1 MLKRLYIKDFA
12 IVDELEVIFG
22 PGFQVIT
29 GETGAGK
36 SILVGAIG
44 YLCGDRGSS
53 EVVRAGAQ
61 KAIMEAEFEVRD
73 SASVRPLLEEMQ
85 VEEMA
90 KVLIL
95 RREMNDK
102 GVSRVF
108 VNDTPV
114 TVNALAQLSDE
125 LIDLHGQHQHQR
137 LLRPETHIEYLD
149 SFGQLLPVR
158 NEYITAFKN
167 YRSAVDELSGLQ
179 TSRDAVLEKQDL
191 FRFQVDELTRA
202 DITAGEFDEL
212 TAELKILENSEL
224 LFDKAQAVA
233 DILTD
238 GDDAVLDRV
247 VTALNHL
254 KQVAE
259 IDPVFNEL
267 LAGLES
273 ARVTLQETGRECAQY
288 GSRLEFDPARL
299 ERIRERLAEL
309 EWLMKKYHVRSDDD
323 LADHLKSLQSQLNT
337 MENFDHEIAQW
348 QKAIETRR
356 KVLQEIAEQLSQK
369 RKDAALVFARDMN
382 SLLHSVGLPN
392 AAFTVHFDYQTAKK
406 GEIILAENRCSALE
420 TGIDIVEFQI
430 GINPGEP
437 VKPLHKVASGGEVS
451 RIMLC
456 IKSLLADTD
465 AIETLVFDEID
476 IGISGQIARVVA
488 KKMRAMAGAHQL
500 IVITHLPQIA
510 AQGETHF
517 AVRKFESNGRTVVR
531 VQSLDEEQRVE
542 EIAQLLAGD
551 SITSTSR
558 ENARELMKD
567 NQKI

>member
-12 IVDELEVIFG
+12 IVDELEVQFG

-44 YLCGDRGSS
+44 YLCGERGSS

-61 KAIMEAEFEVRD
+61 KAIMEAEFEVRNP
-73 SASVRPLLEEMQ
+73 AQIKPLLEEMQ
-85 VEEMA
+85 VEEMGQT
-90 KVLIL
+90 LIL

-108 VNDTPV
+108 VNDSPV
-114 TVNALAQLSDE
+114 TVNALATLSDE

-137 LLRPETHIEYLD
+137 LLRPESHIEYLD
-149 SFGQLLPVR
+149 AFGRLLAVR
-158 NEYITAFKN
+158 SEYVTSLKN
-167 YRSAVDELSGLQ
+167 YRSAVDELTRLEK
-179 TSRDAVLEKQDL
+179 SRDAVLEKQDL
-191 FRFQVDELTRA
+191 FRFQTDELGKA
-202 DITAGEFDEL
+202 GITPGEFDEL
-212 TAELKILENSEL
+212 VAELKILENSEL
-224 LFDKAQAVA
+224 LFDKAQTVA

-238 GDDAVLDRV
+238 NENAVLDQV
-247 VTALNHL
+247 VTAQNHL
-254 KQVAE
+254 KQIAG
-259 IDPVFNEL
+259 IDPVFSEL

-288 GSRLEFDPARL
+288 GSRLEFDPQRL
-299 ERIRERLAEL
+299 ESIRERLAEL
-309 EWLMKKYHVRSDDD
+309 EWLMKKYHLRTDAE
-323 LADHLKSLQSQLNT
+323 LADHLKSLQMQLST
-337 MENFDHEIAQW
+337 MENFDQEIARW
-348 QKAIETRR
+348 HKTIETRR
-356 KVLQEIAEQLSQK
+356 RVLEEIALQLSQK
-369 RKDAALVFARDMN
+369 RKDAALIFAEDLN
-382 SLLHSVGLPN
+382 KLLHSVGLPN
-392 AAFTVHFDYQTAKK
+392 AAFQVSFEYQTAKN
-406 GEIILAENRCSALE
+406 GEIQLPEGRFSALE
-420 TGIDIVEFQI
+420 NGIDVVEFQI
-430 GINPGEP
+430 GINQGEP

-476 IGISGQIARVVA
+476 NGISGQIARVVG
-488 KKMRAMAGAHQL
+488 KKIRSMASAHQL

-510 AQGETHF
+510 AQGEVHF

-531 VQSLDEEQRVE
+531 VQSLNEEQRVD

-558 ENARELMKD
+558 ENARELMRE